1 MPVDRRPLASWCRT
15 AWPVQ
20 DQPPRKPS
28 NWWAFEREPW
38 KRVNAEI
45 VAAEKASAERERAD
59 RALRTAFAF
68 AGAALALA
76 NAPCPTAGNEGA
88 ASMTQSADLSM
99 KKSGFG
105 REASNSAHRL
115 TLVPSGSERAP

>member
-15 AWPVQ
+15 ARPAQ

-45 VAAEKASAERERAD
+45 VAAEKASADRERAD

-76 NAPCPTAGNEGA
+76 NAPCSAAGNKGA
-88 ASMTQSADLSM
+88 ASMTQSADSSM

-105 REASNSAHRL
+105 RETSNRPHRL
-115 TLVPSGSERAP
+115 TLVPSGSESAP

>member
-1 MPVDRRPLASWCRT
+1 MPHHEDS
-15 AWPVQ
+15 Q

-45 VAAEKASAERERAD
+45 RAVEKAGADRERPE
-59 RALRTAFAF
+59 RALRSAFAF

-76 NAPCPTAGNEGA
+76 KAPACAQG
-88 ASMTQSADLSM
+88 D
-99 KKSGFG
+99 
-105 REASNSAHRL
+105 RE
-115 TLVPSGSERAP
+115 

>member
-1 MPVDRRPLASWCRT
+1 
-15 AWPVQ
+15 VQ

-45 VAAEKASAERERAD
+45 VAAEKASADRERAD

-105 REASNSAHRL
+105 REASNNLHPL
-115 TLVPSGSERAP
+115 TLVPSGSDSAP